1 MVQLID
7 EGVELVFHVYD
18 FTFTVFELLLF
29 SFQVERLLVDR
40 PVQLF
45 NFIQ

>member
-7 EGVELVFHVYD
+7 EGIELIFHVYNL
-18 FTFTVFELLLF
+18 TFTVFELLLF
-29 SFQVERLLVDR
+29 SFQVKRFLVDR